1 MTEWL
6 HDWSDGALPEPG
18 SSPSLLSSPPLNT
31 QLSMGWVG
39 GLESD
44 IIGVDVEIG

>member
-18 SSPSLLSSPPLNT
+18 SSPSLLSPPPPT
-31 QLSMGWVG
+31 RLSMGRVG

>member
-18 SSPSLLSSPPLNT
+18 SSPSLLSPTPTL
-31 QLSMGWVG
+31 LSMGWVG

>member
-18 SSPSLLSSPPLNT
+18 SSPSLLSPLPPPNCL
-31 QLSMGWVG
+31 WVG